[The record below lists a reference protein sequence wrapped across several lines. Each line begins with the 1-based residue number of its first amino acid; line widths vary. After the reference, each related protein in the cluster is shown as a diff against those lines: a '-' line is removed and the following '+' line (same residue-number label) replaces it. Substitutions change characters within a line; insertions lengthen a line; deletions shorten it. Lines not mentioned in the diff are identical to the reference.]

1 VFRYAKEL
9 PMHEVSKEEF
19 KEVYF
24 KLGGGNDTGWDF
36 HYWNRF
42 FEDNEVP
49 GMKYLVQEPRTPEE
63 TRMMI
68 VTDYSV
74 KEYRLFFLTE
84 EAEESFL
91 DFPGQS

>member
-1 VFRYAKEL
+1 MK
-9 PMHEVSKEEF
+9 EVSKEEF

-24 KLGGGNDTGWDF
+24 KLGGGNVTGWDL
-36 HYWNRF
+36 HHWNRF
-42 FEDNEVP
+42 FEKNEEP
-49 GMKYLVQEPRTPEE
+49 DMKYLVQEPRTPEE
-63 TRMMI
+63 TRMII

-84 EAEESFL
+84 EAEESFF

>member
-1 VFRYAKEL
+1 MK
-9 PMHEVSKEEF
+9 EVSKKEF

-24 KLGGGNDTGWDF
+24 KLGGGNDTGWDL

-42 FEDNEVP
+42 FEENEEP
-49 GMKYLVQEPRTPEE
+49 DMKYLVQEPRTPEE

-68 VTDYSV
+68 VTDYGV

-84 EAEESFL
+84 EAEESFF